1 MKLVFK
7 DLEGKVVQ
15 RRIKDWVYEG
25 DTEGRNSALV
35 IVELDDTLT
44 YLPIDQF
51 ICEEWTDDTV
61 VVKED
66 WAWKHILWNEMASTG
81 SPGTGR
87 RSWEWLT
94 T

>member
-1 MKLVFK
+1 MKLVLK
-7 DLEGKVVQ
+7 DLDGNVAQ
-15 RRIKDWVYEG
+15 RRIKDLCCDG
-25 DTEGRNSALV
+25 DIGDEDPQAALV

-66 WAWKHILWNEMASTG
+66 WA
-81 SPGTGR
+81 
-87 RSWEWLT
+87 
-94 T
+94 

>member
-7 DLEGKVVQ
+7 DLEGNVAK
-15 RRIKDWVYEG
+15 RRIKDLVHEG
-25 DTEGRNSALV
+25 DAEDRNSALV
-35 IVELDDTLT
+35 IVELDDTET

-66 WAWKHILWNEMASTG
+66 WA
-81 SPGTGR
+81 
-87 RSWEWLT
+87 
-94 T
+94 

>member
-15 RRIKDWVYEG
+15 RRIKDLVYEG
-25 DTEGRNSALV
+25 DAEGRNSAMV
-35 IVELDDTLT
+35 IIETDDTET
-44 YLPIDQF
+44 YLPCDQF

-66 WAWKHILWNEMASTG
+66 WA
-81 SPGTGR
+81 
-87 RSWEWLT
+87 
-94 T
+94 